1 MEQVHIDALE
11 AADATVRKR
20 LIASFSL
27 FAIFIALNVAAALTH
42 NVREWGIGLLVVVV
56 AAILVLPRE
65 PVPRGIT
72 FDDTPEGRHW
82 LERTVRT
89 RIYIG
94 YARAAMLV
102 LSIAAAFGLPE
113 LVG

>member
-1 MEQVHIDALE
+1 MEQVHIEVLE
-11 AADATVRKR
+11 AADAKVRKR
-20 LIASFSL
+20 LIASLSL

-42 NVREWGIGLLVVVV
+42 RVDEWGVGLFVVVI
-56 AAILVLPRE
+56 AAILLLPRE
-65 PVPRGIT
+65 PVPAGIS
-72 FDDTPEGRHW
+72 FDDTPEGRQW

-89 RIYIG
+89 RIYLG
-94 YARAAMLV
+94 YTRAAMLV